1 MAIIT
6 PGANISDIRGSIAGT
21 NFKRSTQGISMT
33 NKVIR
38 KKNNSQSQNNIQQI
52 NSQLN
57 YAWSALTDAQ
67 RNNWAQFSNF
77 VNSIGLTK
85 NGKKSSNTGKMQF
98 LAVNFYC
105 LLYKKNIII
114 TPTFTD
120 PVPPVIPCP
129 PDFISST
136 TLMNYTG
143 TIDNATQLLI
153 TKISLPQSN
162 TTKTTNTGYRTLIY
176 EQVSGDVQDW
186 STSYYNQ
193 YGLNLMPGRAYWVS
207 LQVLNFI
214 TGIFSPVSQQLIK
227 YLPVVSSAIGT
238 AVIGTSII
246 S

>member
-6 PGANISDIRGSIAGT
+6 PGANISDIRGSIGGT

-52 NSQLN
+52 NARLN
-57 YAWSALTDAQ
+57 YAWSSLTDAQ

-85 NGKKSSNTGKMQF
+85 KGKKSSNTGKMQF

-105 LLYKKNIII
+105 LLYKKDIIV

-120 PVPPVIPCP
+120 PEPPVIPCP
-129 PDFISST
+129 PDFITST

-143 TIDNATQLLI
+143 TIDNTTQLLI

-176 EQVSGDVQDW
+176 PQISGDTQDW
-186 STSYYNQ
+186 STSYFNQ
-193 YGLNLMPGRAYWVS
+193 YGINLIPGKAYWVS

-227 YLPVVSSAIGT
+227 YTPILTGLGYFALDSTFILS
-238 AVIGTSII
+238 
-246 S
+246 